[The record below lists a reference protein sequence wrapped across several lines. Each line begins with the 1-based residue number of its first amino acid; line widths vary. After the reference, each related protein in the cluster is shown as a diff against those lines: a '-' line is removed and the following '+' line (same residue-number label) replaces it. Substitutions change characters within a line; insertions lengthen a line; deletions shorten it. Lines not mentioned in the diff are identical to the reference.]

1 MTKDLWVMV
10 VIWIA
15 LAIVSIV
22 GWGLNIIKLFGADTI
37 SGEVVVRVI
46 GVFAAPLGAILGYF

>member
-1 MTKDLWVMV
+1 MSKDLWVLL
-10 VIWIA
+10 IWIG
-15 LAIVSIV
+15 LLVLSIV

>member
-1 MTKDLWVMV
+1 MSKDLLAVL
-10 VIWIA
+10 IWIA
-15 LAIVSIV
+15 LPIASIV

-46 GVFAAPLGAILGYF
+46 GVFAAPFGAILGYF

>member
-1 MTKDLWVMV
+1 MSKDLWVV
-10 VIWIA
+10 
-15 LAIVSIV
+15 LIVV

-46 GVFAAPLGAILGYF
+46 GVFAAPFGAILGYF